1 MQVHVQDFE
10 TSEMEPNS
18 LHWLDLIDHMKIKA
32 FAETTVA
39 KTYREGVQHLV
50 RIAGVGALKPNTAV
64 LRFHEDVGCSRRRDY
79 FRDPSSRF
87 KSERM
92 DHLFA
97 EDLTSGVDGAAAA
110 LDDQMESS
118 LEFVRTVGDILKI
131 GKNICVYRQV
141 SIIFC

>member
-1 MQVHVQDFE
+1 M
-10 TSEMEPNS
+10 
-18 LHWLDLIDHMKIKA
+18 
-32 FAETTVA
+32 
-39 KTYREGVQHLV
+39 
-50 RIAGVGALKPNTAV
+50 GALKPNTAV
-64 LRFHEDVGCSRRRDY
+64 LRFHEEVGCSRRRDY

-97 EDLTSGVDGAAAA
+97 EDLMSGVGGAAAA
-110 LDDQMESS
+110 LDYQMESS

-141 SIIFC
+141 NIICC